1 MYADF
6 YYPRDNGILSVMSSS
21 IQHAKAILSVMS
33 SSIQH
38 AKALR
43 RVGLEKRINYDGD
56 SQLFFNALFSIPR
69 QQLANLTLDI
79 SELPLGD
86 QDESQSRAIEEED
99 STTKDIIRAWQ
110 ENAKGQKIRRI
121 KCRFEYKR
129 FRDMATELN
138 Y

>member
-1 MYADF
+1 
-6 YYPRDNGILSVMSSS
+6 MSSS
-21 IQHAKAILSVMS
+21 IQHAQS
-33 SSIQH
+33 
-38 AKALR
+38 LR
-43 RVGLEKRINYDGD
+43 LEELINYDGGRPAIF
-56 SQLFFNALFSIPR
+56 QCPVAFLGIPR

-110 ENAKGQKIRRI
+110 ENAKGRRIRRI